1 MGVKGLYGLINC
13 NPELLEPY
21 FLHDETVVIDGWN
34 IAFRLYLGS
43 NLDCVYGGELLAYT
57 DLVRRLVISFLMR
70 GEKSVL
76 VKWNSAV

>member
-1 MGVKGLYGLINC
+1 MGVKGLYSLINC

-57 DLVRRLVISFLMR
+57 DLVRRFVPYAPDARVRKRWS
-70 GEKSVL
+70 
-76 VKWNSAV
+76 